1 MRRWGLLLVLLA
13 VGAYGLVGCGGD
25 TDNPGD
31 SRVPT
36 GDNGPPAEQTDGR
49 PATVK
54 PGDSKGDPT
63 AEDPSLAVRR
73 VLQGVQDG
81 NAAAIWTF
89 LPSRYQRQINAL
101 VRNFAGKM
109 DAKIWNRTFVSLKRL
124 VDIARTKKGLLI
136 DNPGLPLRELDQKQL
151 DENWPALLELFDTL
165 LTSELKDVKTLATFD
180 GKAFSAG
187 TGTQFLKQLRAISS
201 NEQGDPLGQLAD
213 SQITVVDR
221 TSDQARLRIGEAEPT
236 EGEEPPPLPP
246 SQFIVID
253 GQWFPSDLSAALDE
267 TLRLGNDSIAAMP
280 EAGTAASRKKWL
292 AVLDALDTSAT
303 ALEKADS
310 PDAFNKALADAQLA
324 VIPLL
329 VAASTPADEPR
340 TSNVATSIT
349 VVLQGSIDEKAR
361 RDHIATLRILAK
373 SDEVPDVTSSND
385 ATTVILS
392 TSQSIQVIV
401 DGIKFGKVTRIDERK
416 RTITVV
422 PGQRQ

>member
-1 MRRWGLLLVLLA
+1 MRQCGLVLALFA
-13 VGAYGLVGCGGD
+13 VGACGLVGCGGD
-25 TDNPGD
+25 TDI
-31 SRVPT
+31 
-36 GDNGPPAEQTDGR
+36 
-49 PATVK
+49 
-54 PGDSKGDPT
+54 PGDSKGAKAGNGARVETSDGQPAT
-63 AEDPSLAVRR
+63 STAVDSKDGPAAEDPSLAVRR

-81 NAAAIWTF
+81 EAVALWAF
-89 LPSRYQRQINAL
+89 LPSRYQKEINAI
-101 VRNFAGKM
+101 VRNFAAKM
-109 DAKIWNRTFVSLKRL
+109 NAKIWNRTFVSLKRL

-136 DNPGLPLRELDQKQL
+136 NNPGLPLRELDQKQL
-151 DENWPALLELFDTL
+151 DENWPALLELLDTL
-165 LTSELKDVKTLATFD
+165 LTSELKDVKTLETFD
-180 GKAFSAG
+180 GKTFSAG

-201 NEQGDPLGQLAD
+201 NEQGDPLGHLAD
-213 SQITVVDR
+213 SKITVVDR
-221 TSDQARLRIGEAEPT
+221 TSDQAQLQIGEV
-236 EGEEPPPLPP
+236 PPVEDEAPLPP
-246 SQFIVID
+246 SQFIIID

-267 TLRLGNDSIAAMP
+267 TLRLGNESIAAMP
-280 EAGTAASRKKWL
+280 AAGTDASRKKWL
-292 AVLDALDTSAT
+292 AVLDALDTSAA

-310 PDAFNKALADAQLA
+310 SDAFNKALADAQLA

-329 VAASTPADEPR
+329 VAASTPSDKPR

-349 VVLQGSIDEKAR
+349 VVLQGAIDEKAR

-392 TSQSIQVIV
+392 TSQSIQTLV

>member
-1 MRRWGLLLVLLA
+1 MRQCGLVLALFA
-13 VGAYGLVGCGGD
+13 VGVFGLVGCGGN
-25 TDNPGD
+25 TN
-31 SRVPT
+31 V
-36 GDNGPPAEQTDGR
+36 
-49 PATVK
+49 
-54 PGDSKGDPT
+54 PGDSKGEKLDNGPRVDAADGQPAT
-63 AEDPSLAVRR
+63 SEAGDAKDIPVAEDPSLAVRR

-81 NAAAIWTF
+81 QAAAIWAF
-89 LPSRYQRQINAL
+89 LPSRHQKEINSL
-101 VRNFAGKM
+101 VRNFADKM

-136 DNPGLPLRELDQKQL
+136 NNPGLPLRELDQKQL

-180 GKAFSAG
+180 GKSFSAG
-187 TGTQFLKQLRAISS
+187 TGTQFLKQLLAISS

-213 SQITVVDR
+213 SKITVVDR
-221 TSDQARLRIGEAEPT
+221 TSDQAHLHIGEVQPI
-236 EGEEPPPLPP
+236 EGEATVPP

-253 GQWFPSDLSAALDE
+253 GQWFPSDLSAALEE

-280 EAGTAASRKKWL
+280 AAGTDASRKKWL
-292 AVLDALDTSAT
+292 AVLDALDTSA
-303 ALEKADS
+303 AELEKADS
-310 PDAFNKALADAQLA
+310 PEAFNKALADAQLA

-329 VAASTPADEPR
+329 VAASTPSDEPR
-340 TSNVATSIT
+340 GSNVATSIT
-349 VVLQGSIDEKAR
+349 VVLQGAIDEKAR

-392 TSQSIQVIV
+392 TSQSIQTLV

-416 RTITVV
+416 RTITGV